1 MIRSEPAVFFTRVYP
16 NSLLFHRDC
25 VHRDRDPFLL
35 VGGERQGMGEFSVTS
50 RGQ

>member
-25 VHRDRDPFLL
+25 DPLLL
-35 VGGERQGMGEFSVTS
+35 VGGERQQMGEFSVTS